1 MGRRKLG
8 WVLITLACGA
18 LAEESA
24 GYSHVLLETNDVS
37 SKSETKTNGHS
48 KSKILPL
55 FLDDRF

>member
-1 MGRRKLG
+1 M
-8 WVLITLACGA
+8 LITLACGA

-24 GYSHVLLETNDVS
+24 GYRHVLLETDDVS

-48 KSKILPL
+48 KSKILPH